1 MEDKNIT
8 RKQRIYYGC
17 IGTAIFIG
25 IWTILGHV
33 LLSRPDFEY
42 LSGFH
47 PLNTFK
53 ALCFLVID
61 PGFWESVFQSLKRIA
76 VGLIWAIILGIP
88 AGMAIGF
95 YDKVWR
101 ITYIPVQFLRMISPL
116 AWMPIAIIVFP
127 QFESAI
133 YFLITISCIWPILVN
148 TAQGVNRV
156 DSQFLKMGRNQ
167 GANDW
172 QLLSKIIFPSSLPYI
187 VIGFRLALGLAWVVL
202 VPAEF
207 LGISSGLGY
216 SINDARD
223 TLEYDRLL
231 ALVVTIGCI
240 GLLLDSTVQMIEKH
254 CYLRYMVKADDE

>member
-1 MEDKNIT
+1 MEDKLIS
-8 RKQRIYYGC
+8 RKQRFYYALSGC
-17 IGTAIFIG
+17 AIFIG
-25 IWTILGHV
+25 IWAVLGHI
-33 LLSRPDFEY
+33 LLSRPEFEY

-53 ALCFLVID
+53 AFCGLVID
-61 PGFWESVFQSLKRIA
+61 PEFWGSVLVSLKRIFI
-76 VGLIWAIILGIP
+76 GLIWAIILGVP

-95 YDKVWR
+95 YDRIWR
-101 ITYIPVQFLRMISPL
+101 ITYVPVQFLRMISPL
-116 AWMPIAIIVFP
+116 AWMPIAIIIFP
-127 QFESAI
+127 RFESAI
-133 YFLITISCIWPILVN
+133 YFLITISCIWPILIN

-156 DSQFLKMGRNQ
+156 NEEFLQMARNQ
-167 GANDW
+167 GANDR

-240 GLLLDSTVQMIEKH
+240 GLCLDSTVQMIEKR
-254 CYLRYMVKADDE
+254 CYLRYMIRTEE